1 MMAIA
6 AIERALASA
15 VLTKTLVVVESRG
28 AMASELR
35 SEQVALGRVL
45 SNLHRVLLERWNG
58 LDLDVIRLYGVGS
71 TEPGIRCLRAEQR
84 DWPEVEG
91 SLIVG
96 SDPSGFIYLERP
108 TGEIWT
114 LDTDGGDEEVVAEN
128 IDALFWKHVFG
139 SDAAVFGGEEW
150 AERLLRAGVSIPQ

>member
-15 VLTKTLVVVESRG
+15 VLTKTLVVVASRG
-28 AMASELR
+28 AMASELG
-35 SEQVALGRVL
+35 SEQVLLGRVL

-84 DWPEVEG
+84 DWPELDG
-91 SLIVG
+91 SLVVG
-96 SDPSGFIYLERP
+96 SDPAGFMYLERP

-114 LDTDGGDEEVVAEN
+114 LDTDGGHEAVVAEN
-128 IDALFWKHVFG
+128 IDALFSKYVFG
-139 SDAAVFGGEEW
+139 SDAVLFGGEEW
-150 AERLLRAGVSIPQ
+150 AEQLLRAGVSVPQ